1 MYGASVWKEYPD
13 DEMVEKSLAIYDKFY
28 ADAKIFLGGIIYKY
42 GYVLVYDLHSY
53 NHMREGP
60 YDEPADPTANP
71 VVNLGTEN
79 LNRHVWGQLIDGLVN
94 DLRKYKYPGGQ
105 HTVGENIRFKGGHCT
120 FQKMPNLQQIF
131 ISGPR
136 VK

>member
-1 MYGASVWKEYPD
+1 MLNRPTPLPIP
-13 DEMVEKSLAIYDKFY
+13 MLILAQ
-28 ADAKIFLGGIIYKY
+28 KY
-42 GYVLVYDLHSY
+42 
-53 NHMREGP
+53 
-60 YDEPADPTANP
+60 
-71 VVNLGTEN
+71 